1 MTDME
6 ESVKKKRVNCDS
18 VETEMGDGFRDQ
30 DLVGSSNANEDTSNT
45 NDVVIPPKKKKR
57 MPNNL
62 NTKKSKYQKKYKSNL
77 AKIDWNKADLETT
90 DFFFP
95 RPIEHEIQEEAEIGE
110 LFDIPNEEN
119 DDSKDSFITSEK
131 EKDND
136 DNDWITDNEEE
147 EVTNDKEEQDGFM
160 NLLSAINLRG
170 VSLAL
175 NNAKFP
181 AMEQTALYSTGCLV
195 KEYIKH
201 LSENLSENEQ
211 EIEQVIKK
219 TIEQHKP
226 KMTFEDMDK
235 S

>member
-6 ESVKKKRVNCDS
+6 KSVEKKRVNCDS

-30 DLVGSSNANEDTSNT
+30 DFVDSRGSR
-45 NDVVIPPKKKKR
+45 K
-57 MPNNL
+57 
-62 NTKKSKYQKKYKSNL
+62 
-77 AKIDWNKADLETT
+77 
-90 DFFFP
+90 
-95 RPIEHEIQEEAEIGE
+95 EIRE

-119 DDSKDSFITSEK
+119 DDNNE
-131 EKDND
+131 
-136 DNDWITDNEEE
+136 EEE

-160 NLLSAINLRG
+160 NLLSTINFRG

-181 AMEQTALYSTGCLV
+181 AMEQTALYRTGCLV

-226 KMTFEDMDK
+226 KMTFEEMDK

>member
-1 MTDME
+1 MTDKE
-6 ESVKKKRVNCDS
+6 ESVKKRRVRCDS
-18 VETEMGDGFRDQ
+18 AETEMSDGFRDQ
-30 DLVGSSNANEDTSNT
+30 DLVDSNYEDNSNT

-57 MPNNL
+57 IPNSL

-77 AKIDWNKADLETT
+77 AKIDWDKADLETA

-110 LFDIPNEEN
+110 LFDIPKEEI
-119 DDSKDSFITSEK
+119 DDSKDSISTSEK

-136 DNDWITDNEEE
+136 DSDWITDNEEDE
-147 EVTNDKEEQDGFM
+147 EAVNDKEEQDGFM

-175 NNAKFP
+175 NNARFP
-181 AMEQTALYSTGCLV
+181 AMEQTALYSTGYLV

-211 EIEQVIKK
+211 EIEQVIKN